1 MDTKKI
7 ITEVAVILLVD
18 IVLLKFIYQ
27 PYLRRISTKG
37 KYYVWGNM
45 LFILGVILTS
55 FYVFIAILSLAS
67 PVKADPINFII
78 GMSPFLIVGIPS
90 LIVGIILINNP

>member
-7 ITEVAVILLVD
+7 ITDVAVIFLVD

-27 PYLRRISTKG
+27 PYLRRISKKG

-55 FYVFIAILSLAS
+55 FYVILAILSFTS
-67 PVKADPINFII
+67 PVKADPTNFII

>member
-7 ITEVAVILLVD
+7 ITEVTVIFLVD

-27 PYLRRISTKG
+27 PYLRRISKKG

-55 FYVFIAILSLAS
+55 FYVLIAIISLAS
-67 PVKADPINFII
+67 PVKADPMNFII